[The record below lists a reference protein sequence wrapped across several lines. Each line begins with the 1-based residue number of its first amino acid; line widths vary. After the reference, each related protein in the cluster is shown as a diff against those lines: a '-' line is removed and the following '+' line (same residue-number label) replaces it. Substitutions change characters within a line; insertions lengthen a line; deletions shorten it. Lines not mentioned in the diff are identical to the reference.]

1 MGFLELGQQRIFVQV
16 PIESPTNAPPWPLA
30 MVEQAENDLIEAT
43 EDSYKDEE
51 HIPPPQDEDEDEGDA
66 GDDTEERQGGAD

>member
-1 MGFLELGQQRIFVQV
+1 
-16 PIESPTNAPPWPLA
+16 